1 VKPIMLSSRAGG
13 VNDVRTLAMGPFPI
27 AVPVS
32 VDKCGVQE
40 LFGAEP
46 KDWIEAAEHNRL
58 FDAGHPNFHE

>member
-1 VKPIMLSSRAGG
+1 MLTSRVGR

-46 KDWIEAAEHNRL
+46 KDWIELAEHDCFL
-58 FDAGHPNFHE
+58 DAGHPNFLE